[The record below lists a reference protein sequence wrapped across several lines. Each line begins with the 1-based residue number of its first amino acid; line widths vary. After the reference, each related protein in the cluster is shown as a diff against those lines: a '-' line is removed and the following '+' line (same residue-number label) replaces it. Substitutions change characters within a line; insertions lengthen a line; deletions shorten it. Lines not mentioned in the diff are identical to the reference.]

1 MAAYTTIDDPS
12 AFFKVQLYTGNGSA
26 NHAITFDDTDTDMQP
41 DFVWIKNRDQT
52 DSHCLFDSVRGA
64 TKVLNSDTN
73 ALETTDAD
81 TLDSFTSDGFQVDA
95 DVKVNTN
102 TEDYMSWNWKA
113 GTTSGI
119 TTNAATDITPSGYSF
134 NATSGFSIIEYTGN
148 TDATTQLPHG
158 LGAVPHFFMV
168 KNVSHAD
175 NWYVYHHKNTA
186 APETDYLHINLTNAT
201 YDADGI
207 WGDTAPDSVNITLGT
222 DPGVN
227 DSGRENIAY
236 LWTQKQGFSKFGGY
250 TVNGNADGTFVYL
263 GFRPAFLIIKYSS
276 GADSWMLMDNKR
288 LGYNPETRQFFADG
302 TNAEYTGTNAD
313 WCDLLSNG
321 FKIRDTDAG
330 RNASGGSYVYI
341 AFAEAPFV
349 NSNGV
354 PCNAR

>member
-1 MAAYTTIDDPS
+1 MAAYTAVDDS
-12 AFFKVQLYTGNGSA
+12 EAFFQCKGYVGNGSA
-26 NHAITFDDTDTDMQP
+26 NNAITFDGSTDMAP
-41 DFVWIKNRDQT
+41 DFVWIKNRDAT

-102 TEDYMSWNWKA
+102 TEDYASWNWKA

-119 TTNAATDITPSGYSF
+119 STNAATDITPSGYSF
-134 NATSGFSIIEYTGN
+134 SQDAGFSIIEYTGN

-236 LWTQKQGFSKFGGY
+236 VWTEKQGFSKFGAYVG
-250 TVNGNADGTFVYL
+250 NGNVDGPFIYCGFKPAYIVIKEPDAVSAWIVFSNKTPFDPSTFEK
-263 GFRPAFLIIKYSS
+263 P
-276 GADSWMLMDNKR
+276 R
-288 LGYNPETRQFFADG
+288 LVA
-302 TNAEYTGTNAD
+302 NATGTDSGSNLGLD
-313 WCDLLSNG
+313 FLSNG
-321 FKIRDTDAG
+321 FKLRETDTDING
-330 RNASGGSYVYI
+330 SGDDFIYI

-349 NSNGV
+349 NSEGV
-354 PCNAR
+354 PCNAE